1 MDKLF
6 TQQNLINE
14 IDATLSELLE
24 LAAMPDDYS
33 DVEAD
38 DFEIPGDN
46 CINNI
51 INYSKALS
59 VRNSVMLDK
68 ISVLL
73 N

>member
-1 MDKLF
+1 
-6 TQQNLINE
+6 
-14 IDATLSELLE
+14 
-24 LAAMPDDYS
+24 MPDDYS
-33 DVEAD
+33 NVEAD
-38 DFEIPGDN
+38 DFEVPGDN

-68 ISVLL
+68 VSLLL

>member
-1 MDKLF
+1 MHKLF
-6 TQQNLINE
+6 TQENLISE
-14 IDATLSELLE
+14 IDATLDQLLE
-24 LAAMPDDYS
+24 LAAMPAHCS
-33 DVEAD
+33 NAEAD
-38 DFEIPGDN
+38 GFEVPGDH

-68 ISVLL
+68 VSLLL

>member
-1 MDKLF
+1 MAKLF

-14 IDATLSELLE
+14 IDAQLKELLE
-24 LAAMPDDYS
+24 MAAMPNDYNK
-33 DVEAD
+33 VVVD

-68 ISVLL
+68 VSVLL

>member
-14 IDATLSELLE
+14 IDAQLE
-24 LAAMPDDYS
+24 QIFEEAAMPNTYRAV
-33 DVEAD
+33 DVDE
-38 DFEIPGDN
+38 FEVPGDN

-68 ISVLL
+68 VSVLL

>member
-1 MDKLF
+1 MHKLF
-6 TQQNLINE
+6 TQKNLINE
-14 IDATLSELLE
+14 IDATLDQLLE

-33 DVEAD
+33 NVEAD
-38 DFEIPGDN
+38 DFEVPGDN

-59 VRNSVMLDK
+59 VRNSRMLDK
-68 ISVLL
+68 VSLLL